1 MSGPDV
7 RKEVGAIARRINGY
21 KGRIKLDLAKLD
33 TNFTT
38 LQGSPA
44 SFIQLEQVRR
54 HFKHVDSSVQ
64 LARELYI
71 TVMGMVTEAEWE
83 AEWLQKSDALEEDMN
98 KAERTMQKAERDY
111 ATAMKEQAPTPGP
124 PGPGPAPAAKQQP
137 KVDIHLQPDPLTED
151 SKATEYKVWKDGLQ
165 LWMNLSSLNKEKG
178 QAEQREVTKEKER
191 QEEKEQAWF
200 KCERCGYKAKTKT
213 ILKKH
218 LTSKHCRN
226 INREERDE
234 RESENEHG
242 GSVGKGCNSCDS
254 TDCCEKQNCNFTVN
268 QAQCKWCQNLFVEA
282 IVKRYNP
289 GDVNTAAYRA
299 IRAAG

>member
-1 MSGPDV
+1 MTAPKVMGGEASLATRCLDFCQALDSQRSTFSFSLTLGSSFSFSLDTRGARKESLTNIMV
-7 RKEVGAIARRINGY
+7 RKKVSPSTLRRN
-21 KGRIKLDLAKLD
+21 
-33 TNFTT
+33 
-38 LQGSPA
+38 
-44 SFIQLEQVRR
+44 ERR
-54 HFKHVDSSVQ
+54 KEDF
-64 LARELYI
+64 
-71 TVMGMVTEAEWE
+71 
-83 AEWLQKSDALEEDMN
+83 LQKARNQEVSDKEAD
-98 KAERTMQKAERDY
+98 ERN
-111 ATAMKEQAPTPGP
+111 
-124 PGPGPAPAAKQQP
+124 
-137 KVDIHLQPDPLTED
+137 V
-151 SKATEYKVWKDGLQ
+151 
-165 LWMNLSSLNKEKG
+165 NNKEKD

-226 INREERDE
+226 VNREERDE

-242 GSVGKGCNSCDS
+242 ESVGKGCNSCDS
-254 TDCCEKQNCNFTVN
+254 TDCCEKQNCNFTAN